1 MRILAASVL
10 VTVGLAGCSSGGA
23 THADEIKVWRTKA
36 QPSVDKMNYALV
48 WFEGAVKSSDY
59 SNALAA
65 CRSFSGGVDSLAQQL
80 PSPDDAVTGVLREAV
95 SHFRDFARECLTVNP
110 EMTRDEANV
119 VVSSRDQGV
128 QRLHAA
134 IDMMDRIEQQ

>member
-1 MRILAASVL
+1 
-10 VTVGLAGCSSGGA
+10 
-23 THADEIKVWRTKA
+23 
-36 QPSVDKMNYALV
+36 MNYALV